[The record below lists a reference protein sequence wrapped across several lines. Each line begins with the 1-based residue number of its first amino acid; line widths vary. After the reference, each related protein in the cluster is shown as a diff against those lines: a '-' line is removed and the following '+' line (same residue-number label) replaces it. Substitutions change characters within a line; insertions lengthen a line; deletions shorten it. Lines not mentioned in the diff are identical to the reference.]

1 MHACWNCCDDHR
13 SVEDMLRVLEHRGV
27 SGPDTSKCIKELH
40 FRGRPSQASKL
51 TRRASRIN
59 SRYYAVL
66 FLQEAY
72 QMLHMAAVIYELNIS
87 NVEGWSFEIRSSRFA
102 SYVARM
108 AEAVSQSEVLSQTF
122 CDSRLHR
129 TLLALSLHGNISCLI
144 CQAHA
149 MIPAG

>member
-1 MHACWNCCDDHR
+1 MELR
-13 SVEDMLRVLEHRGV
+13 SFIFAGV
-27 SGPDTSKCIKELH
+27 
-40 FRGRPSQASKL
+40 QAKPPAL
-51 TRRASRIN
+51 TRRESRMEP
-59 SRYYAVL
+59 RYYAVL

-72 QMLHMAAVIYELNIS
+72 RMRHMAAVIYELNI
-87 NVEGWSFEIRSSRFA
+87 EGWSFEVRSSGFA
-102 SYVARM
+102 SYVARV